1 LGISPEANPEAL
13 ADGRVELLEGAVDTP
28 EAKVVVD
35 GLAGREVVGQK
46 APGAA
51 ATHDVDLVRGGLS
64 VVRRRY
70 LGREDGALNEP
81 TGHRTNRLDMVFS

>member
-1 LGISPEANPEAL
+1 VLFTDCESTIPGRAGLGISPEANPEAL

-51 ATHDVDLVRGGLS
+51 ATHDV
-64 VVRRRY
+64 
-70 LGREDGALNEP
+70 EDGVEDL
-81 TGHRTNRLDMVFS
+81 S